1 MLVVWC
7 LPVKKHVKKSV
18 YVVHTSLI
26 SVCTCTTV
34 ITTMFYVQ
42 GFKNTARPPIVRG
55 SPLVGGS
62 QGYCLLVTSRVMP
75 LVTFSHQLR
84 APPTFSQGWSG
95 SMGRGLIPIFFLKV
109 LTWGYK
115 APGLWSPRGRHTG
128 LSSCLLTSV
137 EGFNTLCP
145 LKGPPTPSQ
154 TCHSSSYKSYWAGW
168 AQPEDKQPKEEN
180 KPEKVMTLEKIR
192 ENLTPH

>member
-1 MLVVWC
+1 M
-7 LPVKKHVKKSV
+7 SV
-18 YVVHTSLI
+18 YVVSTSLML
-26 SVCTCTTV
+26 VFTCTTV
-34 ITTMFYVQ
+34 FYTYFYVQ

-84 APPTFSQGWSG
+84 APPTFSQGWSV

-128 LSSCLLTSV
+128 LSSCLLTST
-137 EGFNTLCP
+137 EGFYSTCP
-145 LKGPPTPSQ
+145 LKGPLTPSQ
-154 TCHSSSYKSYWAGW
+154 TSCSIHYKS
-168 AQPEDKQPKEEN
+168 
-180 KPEKVMTLEKIR
+180 
-192 ENLTPH
+192 H